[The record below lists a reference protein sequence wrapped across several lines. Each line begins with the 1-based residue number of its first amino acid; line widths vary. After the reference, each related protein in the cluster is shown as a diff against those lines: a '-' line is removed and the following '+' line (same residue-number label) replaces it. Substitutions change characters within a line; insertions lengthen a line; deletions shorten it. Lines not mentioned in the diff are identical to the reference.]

1 MSTFN
6 IGTQNAAVVN
16 NVGGNMTVEG
26 GIHAS
31 AQWSYQ
37 VRTEIETAREA
48 LAQTPL
54 PPDVKASADEALKEA
69 AEAANGDDRGRV
81 AQLLTKAT
89 STLRDA
95 DALASAGSG
104 LLESLARAAKILGP
118 IGATVLALL

>member
-104 LLESLARAAKILGP
+104 LLETLARAAKILGP